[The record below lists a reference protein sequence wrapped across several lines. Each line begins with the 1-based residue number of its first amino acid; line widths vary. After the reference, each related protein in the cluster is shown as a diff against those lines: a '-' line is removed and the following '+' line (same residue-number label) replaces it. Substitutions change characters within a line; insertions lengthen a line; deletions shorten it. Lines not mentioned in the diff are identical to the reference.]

1 MANNIFDILNAS
13 DLVRNN
19 GDAQAS
25 VQFSELIKDITL
37 NEEQNILTI
46 TINKDA
52 ITLIKEG
59 SSLGISKDFVLSIQK
74 NEEGYLSSL
83 SLTGAVSMSGLSLD
97 ISLQNAA
104 LIDIGQSLNVAQIIQ
119 EALEAGTIQH

>member
-1 MANNIFDILNAS
+1 MG
-13 DLVRNN
+13 RNN

-74 NEEGYLSSL
+74 NEEGYLSTL